1 MKLSATTVSASIAE
15 LINDDAVLEAIEAK
29 RQANQPIEVEIS
41 VGSGDSIFLETI
53 DDEAS
58 TTDSIEVTSSIRFKT
73 FDLWQVFVIASES
86 TDFFITLV

>member
-1 MKLSATTVSASIAE
+1 MKLSATTGSTSIAE

-29 RQANQPIEVEIS
+29 RQANHPIEVEIS

-53 DDEAS
+53 NDEAS
-58 TTDSIEVTSSIRFKT
+58 TTNSIEVTSSIRFKT
-73 FDLWQVFVIASES
+73 FDLWQVFVIASKS